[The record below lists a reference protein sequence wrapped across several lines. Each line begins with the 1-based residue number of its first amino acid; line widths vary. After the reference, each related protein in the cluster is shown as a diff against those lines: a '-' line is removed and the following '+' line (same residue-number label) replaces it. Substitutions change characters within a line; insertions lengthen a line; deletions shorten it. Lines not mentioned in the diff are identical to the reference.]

1 MNTPLQLGGAVKN
14 LEERKASLLA
24 AAEFRPTHRVV
35 AVAPVGTGKL
45 DEAPDRMDNATQR
58 VAFVLRTVFEPTK
71 S

>member
-1 MNTPLQLGGAVKN
+1 MQN

-58 VAFVLRTVFEPTK
+58 VAFVL
-71 S
+71 